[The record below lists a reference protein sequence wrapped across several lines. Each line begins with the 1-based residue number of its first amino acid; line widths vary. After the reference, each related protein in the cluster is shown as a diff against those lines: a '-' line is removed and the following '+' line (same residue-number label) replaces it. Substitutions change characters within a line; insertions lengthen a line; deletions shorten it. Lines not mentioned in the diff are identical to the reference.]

1 MIVADRREGGRVRCR
16 KLIIFQFR
24 WLFGPLL
31 ALDLRSCLII
41 IKGLNLVLLWLL
53 KGLVVSAVDVAT
65 VLVLERLHV
74 FGSEAVNAAYA
85 CLLLLFTLEVG
96 IQIRVQKVRWC
107 YLAFRLLRHFFG
119 ASSGELLFGGRN
131 LVVHLALACLI

>member
-1 MIVADRREGGRVRCR
+1 MIVADRREGFRVRCR

-31 ALDLRSCLII
+31 VLDLRSCLII

-53 KGLVVSAVDVAT
+53 EGLVVSAVDVAT
-65 VLVLERLHV
+65 VLVLEGLHV

-85 CLLLLFTLEVG
+85 CLLLLLTLEVG
-96 IQIRVQKVRWC
+96 VEIRVQKVRWC
-107 YLAFRLLRHFFG
+107 NLAFRLLRDLFG
-119 ASSGELLFGGRN
+119 TSGELFLGGRN